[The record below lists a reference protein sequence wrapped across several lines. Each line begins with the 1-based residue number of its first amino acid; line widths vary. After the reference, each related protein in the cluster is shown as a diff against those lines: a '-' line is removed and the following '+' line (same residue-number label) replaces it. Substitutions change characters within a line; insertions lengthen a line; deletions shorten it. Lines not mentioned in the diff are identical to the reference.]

1 MALQLEPIRTEADY
15 KNALAEAERLWG
27 AKSGTA
33 PGDRLDALASMI
45 DAYEARHYPMDPPD
59 PIDAIQ
65 FRREQQGSG

>member
-27 AKSGTA
+27 AKGGTVH
-33 PGDRLDALASMI
+33 GDRLDALASMI
-45 DAYEARHYPMDPPD
+45 DAYEARHYPMDPPH

-65 FRREQQGSG
+65 FRTEQQGSG